1 MVRLGIL
8 SGMRLTPKKRLI
20 SVLAL
25 AAIAVGTYAS
35 AATAVSTLGD
45 PKTDQEKKDEAK
57 KEDAKKEETK
67 KDEAWPTVES
77 GTKADIGKLA
87 IDFTLKDID
96 GKDVKL
102 SSFKGKTIVLEWF
115 SPACPACKFAY
126 GKDGPMKELHER
138 LTKEGVVWLAVNS
151 EDDARPASKVEAN
164 KAFLEKYK
172 IGTRIVLDPS
182 GAVGKAYGA
191 KTTPH
196 MFVIDTKGVLVY
208 QGAIDNAPN
217 GEVEKDA
224 KKINYVDA
232 AIKESTAG
240 KAVTTPKTTSY
251 G

>member
-1 MVRLGIL
+1 MKP
-8 SGMRLTPKKRLI
+8 TPKRRLLQA
-20 SVLAL
+20 LAL
-25 AAIAVGTYAS
+25 VAIAAGTYAS
-35 AATAVSTLGD
+35 TATVVSTIGD
-45 PKTDQEKKDEAK
+45 PKTDQPKKD
-57 KEDAKKEETK
+57 DAKKEEK

-77 GTKADIGKLA
+77 GTKAEIGKLA

-115 SPACPACKFAY
+115 SPGCPACKFAY
-126 GKDGPMKELHER
+126 GKDGPMKEQHER

-151 EDDARPASKVEAN
+151 EDDARPASKIEAN
-164 KAFLEKYK
+164 KEFLEKYK
-172 IGTRIVLDPS
+172 ASTRIVLDPS
-182 GAVGKAYGA
+182 GVVGKAYGA

-196 MFVIDTKGVLVY
+196 MFLIDKKGMLVY

-224 KKINYVDA
+224 TKTNYIDA
-232 AIKESTAG
+232 ALKEINAG
-240 KAVTTPKTTSY
+240 KAVTTPKTKSY